1 MKELNDEI
9 LNKYIDGEL
18 DHTSL
23 QEVNDILSNSFE
35 DRKRH
40 QALLAVHNG
49 LKKLKEEH
57 VSENFT
63 YTVMNRLRLQRK
75 SYKEQKT
82 FISVVFS
89 IFILLILGIVGAVIY
104 IGLTQPSDAESSVNY
119 SQYIFGF
126 VKSIVSMISQIFT
139 PKGIS
144 IFGSVI
150 SLGILISGYFF
161 FESLK
166 ATKQKVHKTQ

>member
-1 MKELNDEI
+1 
-9 LNKYIDGEL
+9 
-18 DHTSL
+18 
-23 QEVNDILSNSFE
+23 VNDILSSSIE
-35 DRKRH
+35 DRKQL
-40 QALLAVHNG
+40 QALLAVHDG

-57 VSENFT
+57 VSENFK
-63 YTVMNRLRLQRK
+63 YTVLNKLRLQKK

-82 FISVVFS
+82 FVLVVSS
-89 IFILLILGIVGAVIY
+89 IFILLILGTISTVIY
-104 IGLTQPSDAESSVNY
+104 FVLSQSSDSESSINY
-119 SQYIFGF
+119 SQYMIGF
-126 VKSIVSMISQIFT
+126 VQSAVSMISQIFT

-166 ATKQKVHKTQ
+166 TTKQKVHKTQ

>member
-1 MKELNDEI
+1 MRKLNDEI

-18 DHTSL
+18 DYSTL
-23 QEVNDILSNSFE
+23 QDVNNVLLDSVE
-35 DRKRH
+35 DKK
-40 QALLAVHNG
+40 QLQTLLAIHNG
-49 LKKLKEEH
+49 LKKLEEEH

-63 YTVMNRLRLQRK
+63 NIVMNRLRLQKK
-75 SYKEQKT
+75 SYKEQRT
-82 FISVVFS
+82 FVVVVSSIFMLLIIAVIGTVIYFGLSQSSNAERSISYSQNIIKFMQSVV
-89 IFILLILGIVGAVIY
+89 LL
-104 IGLTQPSDAESSVNY
+104 
-119 SQYIFGF
+119 
-126 VKSIVSMISQIFT
+126 MSQIFT

-166 ATKQKVHKTQ
+166 ATKQKIHKTN

>member
-1 MKELNDEI
+1 MKKLNDEI

-18 DHTSL
+18 DQASL

-35 DRKRH
+35 DRKRL

-49 LKKLKEEH
+49 LKKLKEEN

-63 YTVMNRLRLQRK
+63 YTVMNRLRLQKK

-82 FISVVFS
+82 FVLVVSS
-89 IFILLILGIVGAVIY
+89 IFILLILGIVGTVVY
-104 IGLTQPSDAESSVNY
+104 IGLSQPSEAESSVNY
-119 SQYIFGF
+119 SQYMIGF
-126 VKSIVSMISQIFT
+126 VQSVVSVISQIFT
-139 PKGIS
+139 SKGIS

-166 ATKQKVHKTQ
+166 TTKQKVHKTQ